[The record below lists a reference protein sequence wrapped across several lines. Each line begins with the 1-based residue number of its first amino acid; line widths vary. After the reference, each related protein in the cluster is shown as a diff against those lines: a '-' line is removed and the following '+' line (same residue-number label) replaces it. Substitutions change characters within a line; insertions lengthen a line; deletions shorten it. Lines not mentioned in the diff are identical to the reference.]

1 MKPRNLLLTLCLGV
15 AGTLQGQSL
24 AEKDLS
30 VMLDRNPSTAI
41 RFQNPGTQDL
51 FSGVWYQ
58 QVLNSFRATPVG
70 TAVERENFYSDWQ
83 LTGIRIAPCMP
94 LGLTPND
101 RVQDHC
107 WPEVRLVWQPFVL
120 LGPQRNLFADDR
132 AIHGIY
138 DVFPSD
144 ALNQDELQRV
154 VALRN
159 RLFAYYHGGR
169 DPSQLLNP
177 TEEAEFIALRN
188 KVVSRM
194 LGNTM
199 WLRTLGTQALY
210 QGFGL
215 RPELATTQG
224 PEFRRRLLIWLQA
237 YTQPHLVKE
246 VAAFSLPAG
255 RAPGA
260 INVWSFVS
268 LNGQNG
274 QLVPRSLSITSA
286 RNARTLVNF
295 GRQTSVTRQQ
305 DDARLFNTD
314 FGPEIALELV
324 DTVMFSSQDRPH
336 LLPKMADRNQILVPN
351 TSCASC
357 HRFQTDPNN
366 FHNMSYFVGS
376 PQISVAERVRRDVA
390 WDLQWL
396 RTHPLQSFRLEDGME
411 FQDR

>member
-1 MKPRNLLLTLCLGV
+1 MKLWNWLQTLSLAAV
-15 AGTLQGQSL
+15 LPLPLQAQTL

-41 RFQNPGTQDL
+41 RFQNQGAREL
-51 FSGVWYQ
+51 FSTNWYQ
-58 QVLNSFRATPVG
+58 QVLNSFRSTPVG
-70 TAVERENFYSDWQ
+70 TAIERENLYSDWQ
-83 LTGIRIAPCMP
+83 LTAIRIAPCMP
-94 LGLTPND
+94 LGLTPGD
-101 RVQDHC
+101 RVQEHC

-132 AIHGIY
+132 AIHAIY
-138 DVFPSD
+138 DVFPTD
-144 ALNQDELQRV
+144 ALSQDELGRV

-169 DPSQLLNP
+169 NPANLLNP
-177 TEEAEFIALRN
+177 TEEAEFVRLRD
-188 KVVSRM
+188 KVVNRM
-194 LGNTM
+194 LGNVM
-199 WLRTLGTQALY
+199 WLRTLGTSSLY

-215 RPELATTQG
+215 RPELASTQA

-237 YTQPHLVKE
+237 YTQPRLVKD

-260 INVWSFVS
+260 INVWSFIA
-268 LNGQNG
+268 LNGQGG

-295 GRQTSVTRQQ
+295 GRQMSATRQA
-305 DDARLFNTD
+305 DDARFFNVD
-314 FGPEIALELV
+314 FGPEVALELV
-324 DTVMFSSQDRPH
+324 DTVMFSSQDRPR
-336 LLPKMADRNQILVPN
+336 LLPKIADRNQVLVAN

-357 HRFQTDPNN
+357 HRFQNDPNN
-366 FHNMSYFVGS
+366 FHNMSYFVGF

-396 RTHPLQSFRLEDGME
+396 RIHPLQTLSLEETTE
-411 FQDR
+411 F

>member
-1 MKPRNLLLTLCLGV
+1 MKPRKLLLTLCLGF
-15 AGTLQGQSL
+15 AGPLLGQSL

-41 RFQNPGTQDL
+41 RFQNPGTREL
-51 FSGVWYQ
+51 FPTTWYQ
-58 QVLNSFRATPVG
+58 QVLNSYQATPVG
-70 TAVERENFYSDWQ
+70 TAIQRENFYSDWQ

-120 LGPQRNLFADDR
+120 LGQQRSLFADDR
-132 AIHGIY
+132 AIHATY

-144 ALNQDELQRV
+144 ALTQDELQRV
-154 VALRN
+154 VDLRN
-159 RLFAYYHGGR
+159 RLWAFYHGGR
-169 DPSQLLNP
+169 DPSKLLNAV
-177 TEEAEFIALRN
+177 EESEFVALRN

-199 WLRTLGTQALY
+199 WLRTLGTQSLY

-215 RPELATTQG
+215 RPELASTEA

-237 YTQPHLVKE
+237 YTQTRLIKE
-246 VAAFSLPAG
+246 VTSFSLPAG

-260 INVWSFVS
+260 INLWSFVA
-268 LNGQNG
+268 LHGQSG
-274 QLVPRSLSITSA
+274 QLVVRSQTITSA
-286 RNARTLVNF
+286 RNARTLVNL
-295 GRQTSVTRQQ
+295 GGQTTVTRQE
-305 DDARLFNTD
+305 DDDRFFHID
-314 FGPEIALELV
+314 FGPEVARELV

-366 FHNMSYFVGS
+366 FHNMSYFVGF

-396 RTHPLQSFRLEDGME
+396 RAHPLQSFRLEETME
-411 FQDR
+411 F